1 VRKTA
6 FSEFHEKFCTAV
18 IVVEPRELSRRLQKK
33 KKKKEKK
40 KETGRKLV
48 VQCTSNM

>member
-33 KKKKEKK
+33 KEKEKK

>member
-18 IVVEPRELSRRLQKK
+18 IVVEPIAITTPHKKK